1 MFVTTEG
8 RRIPYDVPF
17 TLNGVKYSATW
28 MRHVT
33 LAEKQAVGIIEVSD
47 PAPAQA
53 GSETPDQSAYVE
65 APLDMVSDSAS
76 IESPPD
82 MGTTSAAIL

>member
-1 MFVTTEG
+1 MFVTAEG

-28 MRHVT
+28 MRHVN
-33 LAEKQAVGIIEVSD
+33 LAEKQAIGLVEVPD
-47 PAPAQA
+47 PAPVQA
-53 GSETPDQSAYVE
+53 VSQAPDQPASVE
-65 APLDMVSDSAS
+65 VPVDTATASAS
-76 IESPPD
+76 IEIPFD